1 VTGQP
6 SFDPRLQAGY
16 LNENLLI
23 EIGRVGSDLVLRATL
38 DVLNVGHSLGLR
50 PADDPGDLDA
60 FQPNDVVR
68 SRFSRPDD
76 AAYEF
81 NSRVLDVDGRNQLL
95 WVQSPTNIER
105 IQARRH
111 VRVSTPLAGEIAAA
125 GPRPLADAH
134 GGFRTVSVSDIS
146 AGGMAVRTDLVL
158 EPGSI
163 VLVDVLVPDRKGT
176 LTVGARARVVR
187 CSVDSPPD
195 QPTAYRYGL
204 EYVDLSSKVEAQ
216 LVASVFW
223 QLSQRRL

>member
-6 SFDPRLQAGY
+6 SFDPRVQAGY
-16 LNENLLI
+16 LNENLLL

-111 VRVSTPLAGEIAAA
+111 VRVSTPMAGEIAAA
-125 GPRPLADAH
+125 GPRPLSDAR
-134 GGFRTVSVSDIS
+134 GGFRSVGISDIS
-146 AGGMAVRTDLVL
+146 AGGMAIRTDLVL
-158 EPGSI
+158 DLGSTL
-163 VLVDVLVPDRKGT
+163 LVDVLVPDRKGT
-176 LTVGARARVVR
+176 MGLGARARVVR
-187 CSVDSPPD
+187 CAMDSSPD
-195 QPTAYRYGL
+195 EPTTYRYGL
-204 EYVDLSSKVEAQ
+204 EYMDLSSKIEAQ